1 MDAELTKR
9 LDRIEALT
17 ILAAKNVLSVKDLA
31 LLTGRSEKSI
41 RNRLPE
47 IPHYRGPM
55 GICFERRAIEH
66 WMMQIPITPV
76 SQLMK

>member
-1 MDAELTKR
+1 MDTELKDQ
-9 LDRIEALT
+9 LDRIESLT
-17 ILAAKNVLSVKDLA
+17 LLAAKNVLTVKDVA

-55 GICFERRAIEH
+55 GVCFDRATLES
-66 WMMQIPITPV
+66 WMLAVKITPA
-76 SQLMK
+76 SQLM

>member
-1 MDAELTKR
+1 MDEELKQR
-9 LDRIEALT
+9 LDRIESLT
-17 ILAAKNVLSVKDLA
+17 LLAAKNVLSVKDVA

-55 GICFERRAIEH
+55 GVCFDRNALES
-66 WMMQIPITPV
+66 WMLAVKITPI
-76 SQLMK
+76 SQLM

>member
-9 LDRIEALT
+9 LDRIESLT
-17 ILAAKNVLSVKDLA
+17 LLASKRVLSVKDLA

-47 IPHYRGPM
+47 IPHSRGPM
-55 GICFERRAIEH
+55 GICFERGTIED
-66 WMMQIPITPV
+66 WMMQVKITPV

>member
-9 LDRIEALT
+9 LDRIESLT
-17 ILAAKNVLSVKDLA
+17 LLASKRVLSVKDLA

-55 GICFERRAIEH
+55 GVCFDRAALES
-66 WMMQIPITPV
+66 WMLAVKITPV
-76 SQLMK
+76 SQLI

>member
-1 MDAELTKR
+1 MDAELKKR
-9 LDRIEALT
+9 LDRIESLT
-17 ILAAKNVLSVKDLA
+17 LLASKRVLSVKDLA

-55 GICFERRAIEH
+55 GICFERGTVED
-66 WMMQIPITPV
+66 WMMAVKITPV
-76 SQLMK
+76 TQLMK